1 VYSAAVNGGSGYFD
15 GSGDSLQIP
24 NNTFNVSSSDITI
37 ELWAYFL
44 SISSTHIILELG
56 SGASGDLQFY
66 AEGNVVK
73 FGSSGTAKTGVAIAI
88 NQWHHLAAVKTGNTY
103 YLYVDGIRNTSQSSG
118 SASASTVIN
127 IGSRNNSSLY
137 TFGYISNFR
146 ISNFARYTTSTIA
159 VPTSPVSADAN
170 TVVLLNFTN
179 AAITDAT
186 AKNVLETV
194 GNAQISTAQ
203 SKWTGGSMSF
213 DGSGDYLAFQ
223 NGPNLNFSFDTAD
236 FTIEGWIYLNTST
249 TQTLLDIYD
258 ANSSGRI
265 LLQINT
271 SRQLQWLGQSGVTR
285 TQTSSSIALSTWT
298 HFSVCRTSGSTRIFI
313 GGTQGNTTY
322 PDINNYTCTT
332 GKVLVGINA
341 YDSASSPLNGYI
353 SDLRITK
360 GVARY
365 TANFTPPGAQFIV
378 R

>member
-1 VYSAAVNGGSGYFD
+1 MLRTQPTAGTTSSLRIFGHNPANGFAYGNPDIGGGSVRLNEWSHIVFTRQSGVLSLWINGSRVLNNSNYTTVQLKQTGIAELRLGGGWAGSNPFWNGY
-15 GSGDSLQIP
+15 
-24 NNTFNVSSSDITI
+24 
-37 ELWAYFL
+37 L
-44 SISSTHIILELG
+44 SNMKFTTGAALY
-56 SGASGDLQFY
+56 SGANISVPTAPVTAD
-66 AEGNVVK
+66 V
-73 FGSSGTAKTGVAIAI
+73 SSGT
-88 NQWHHLAAVKTGNTY
+88 L
-103 YLYVDGIRNTSQSSG
+103 
-118 SASASTVIN
+118 
-127 IGSRNNSSLY
+127 SLL
-137 TFGYISNFR
+137 
-146 ISNFARYTTSTIA
+146 
-159 VPTSPVSADAN
+159 V
-170 TVVLLNFTN
+170 NFTN

-194 GNAQISTAQ
+194 DGAQIKTTINNPFGAPS
-203 SKWTGGSMSF
+203 GSMYF

-223 NGPNLNFSFDTAD
+223 NGPNLNFSFGTAN

-298 HFSVCRTSGSTRIFI
+298 HFSVCRASGSTRIFI

-322 PDINNYTCTT
+322 PDTNNYTCTT

-341 YDSASSPLNGYI
+341 YDSAGSPLNGYI
-353 SDLRITK
+353 SNLRITK
-360 GVARY
+360 GFARH
-365 TANFTPPGAQFIV
+365 TANFTPPTTPFAL